1 MAKQKKDQEDNDTL
15 NEDNLDDINEV
26 DDSFG
31 LPEVDYQPLASE
43 ESQEESRET
52 SEADDPYEYSAS
64 SGDTFG
70 QTQDTETSQE
80 AGYIPGSYSP
90 PKDDSNK
97 TGIIIGVIIMLLVA
111 AGAIW
116 FFGFHRPAQIAEE
129 QRIEKQRKAAAEKRK
144 REAELQ
150 AERERIAREQ
160 AELEA
165 AEREAEEVTETGTGT
180 IEAISARTGRYYVVV
195 ASAIDGDLAM
205 DYAQELSAGGQ
216 SVKIIQPYGRVKF
229 YRVAVQDLENWND
242 AQNTAN
248 EFKAQYGDGVWVI
261 KY

>member
-1 MAKQKKDQEDNDTL
+1 MAKQKKDQEEDKDNL
-15 NEDNLDDINEV
+15 NEDNLDDINEA

-31 LPEVDYQPLASE
+31 LPDVEYQPLESD
-43 ESQEESRET
+43 ESQGST
-52 SEADDPYEYSAS
+52 SEAGSVDDTYEYSSDS
-64 SGDTFG
+64 SDSFNEGPG
-70 QTQDTETSQE
+70 VETQE

-97 TGIIIGVIIMLLVA
+97 TGIVVGIIIVLLMA
-111 AGAIW
+111 AAAIW
-116 FFGFHRPAQIAEE
+116 FFGFHRPAQLAE
-129 QRIEKQRKAAAEKRK
+129 QARIEKQRQAAAEKRK

-160 AELEA
+160 AELEV
-165 AEREAEEVTETGTGT
+165 AEREAEEAIESETGT
-180 IEAISARTGRYYVVV
+180 IEAISARTGRYYVVI

-205 DYAQELSAGGQ
+205 DYAKELSTSGQ
-216 SVKIIQPYGRVKF
+216 SVKIIEPYGNVKF
-229 YRVAVQDLENWND
+229 YRVTVQDLDTWND
-242 AQNTAN
+242 AQNRAN